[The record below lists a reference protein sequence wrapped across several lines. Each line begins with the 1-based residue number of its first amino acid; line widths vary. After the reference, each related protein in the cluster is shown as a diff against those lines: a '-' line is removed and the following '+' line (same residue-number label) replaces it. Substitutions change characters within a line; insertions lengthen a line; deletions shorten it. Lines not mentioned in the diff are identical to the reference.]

1 MQDIIMPA
9 PGSIIWT
16 VIVFGV
22 LLLVLRKWAWKPI
35 LEALQNREDGIRRN
49 INEAEKSR
57 QDAQELLGQ
66 YRTQLDQARKEA
78 QKLINEASSR
88 AEVIHQERKKE
99 IESEAQTI
107 IEKARREIDQERQKV
122 VQDLRREVVEIA
134 IAAAGKVIG
143 QALRAEDHRDLI
155 DREIEKLN

>member
-1 MQDIIMPA
+1 MQHIIMPA

-16 VIVFGV
+16 IAVFVV

-49 INEAEKSR
+49 IEEAEKSR
-57 QDAQELLGQ
+57 QDAQELLQQ
-66 YRTQLDQARKEA
+66 YKTQLDQARKEA
-78 QKLINEASSR
+78 QKMITEANAR

-99 IESEAQTI
+99 IETEAHHM
-107 IEKARREIDQERQKV
+107 IEKARQEIEQERQKV
-122 VQDLRREVVEIA
+122 ILDLRQEVVEIA
-134 IAAAGKVIG
+134 LTAAGKVVG
-143 QALRAEDHRDLI
+143 QALGAEDHRALI